1 MTGIEISFLLVSISN
16 FLFKNFVFLFFIF
29 YVNVERHCWCDN
41 QRNTGCSRTV
51 ELYSTLNLV
60 VLLLLCL
67 PFSSPVPPSCNMYLC
82 SFKNMNLKIEQHTHI
97 YAYVRMHSW
106 LDQMLPSDRKRQKA
120 CLGRTFYCSGD
131 GRLAWLYCLPLWIFF
146 FFFCSHGW

>member
-1 MTGIEISFLLVSISN
+1 MTTRGTQVVLEL
-16 FLFKNFVFLFFIF
+16 
-29 YVNVERHCWCDN
+29 
-41 QRNTGCSRTV
+41 TV
-51 ELYSTLNLV
+51 ELYSTLDLV

-146 FFFCSHGW
+146 FFLLFSWMIIILIDNNSVAERMLC

>member
-1 MTGIEISFLLVSISN
+1 MTTRGTQVVLEL
-16 FLFKNFVFLFFIF
+16 
-29 YVNVERHCWCDN
+29 
-41 QRNTGCSRTV
+41 TV
-51 ELYSTLNLV
+51 ELYSTLDLV

-106 LDQMLPSDRKRQKA
+106 LDQMLPSDSKRQKA

-146 FFFCSHGW
+146 FFLLFSWMIIILIDNNSVAERMLC